1 MVFLGFV
8 LYGHNPTMMWE
19 EIKISHLFC
28 SKESIKEFIEKEKAE
43 CKDICENYTN
53 RIVPTLAIIQVGDN
67 PASNRY
73 IKGKIADC
81 DEVGIRT
88 IYSKYEESISEIDF
102 AVEVSKIS
110 SRDDVHGVII
120 QKPLPHHLENVW
132 GNIINIIPKEKDV
145 DGFRKDSRLTPCTA
159 QGIMNYLT
167 PDGENF
173 AGYHCVIVGRS
184 ELVGRP
190 LAKAM
195 LDNDATVTVCHSKTE
210 NLEQITSM
218 ADILV
223 VAVGKAK
230 FIDHSYVKPNATVI
244 DVGINFDENGKMC
257 GDVDYDDVKQVTGFC
272 TPVPGGVGLLTRLAL
287 LQNVLNAF
295 YIQKYKIYEQKEMR

>member
-28 SKESIKEFIEKEKAE
+28 SKESIKEFIEKEKSE
-43 CKDICENYTN
+43 CKDICKNYTN
-53 RIVPTLAIIQVGDN
+53 GIVPTLAIIQVGDD

-73 IKGKIADC
+73 IKGKVADC

-88 IYSKYEESISEIDF
+88 ICSKYEEGISESNF
-102 AVEVSKIS
+102 AAEVLKIS
-110 SRDDVHGVII
+110 KRDDVHGVII
-120 QKPLPHHLENVW
+120 QKPLPYHLEKIW
-132 GNIINIIPKEKDV
+132 DNIINLIPKEKDV
-145 DGFRKDSRLTPCTA
+145 DGFRKDSRFTPCTA
-159 QGIMNYLT
+159 QGIMSYLT
-167 PDGENF
+167 PEGENF
-173 AGYHCVIVGRS
+173 AGFHCVIVGRS
-184 ELVGRP
+184 DLVGRP

-195 LDNDATVTVCHSKTE
+195 LDNDATVTVCHSRTK
-210 NLEQITSM
+210 NLDQITSI

-230 FIDHSYVKPNATVI
+230 FIDHRYVKPNATVI

-295 YIQKYKIYEQKEMR
+295 VVQEHKIYG

>member
-1 MVFLGFV
+1 M
-8 LYGHNPTMMWE
+8 
-19 EIKISHLFC
+19 
-28 SKESIKEFIEKEKAE
+28 
-43 CKDICENYTN
+43 
-53 RIVPTLAIIQVGDN
+53 GDN

-88 IYSKYEESISEIDF
+88 IYSKYEENISEIDF
-102 AVEVSKIS
+102 VVEVSKIS
-110 SRDDVHGVII
+110 GRDDVHGVII
-120 QKPLPHHLENVW
+120 QKPLPHHLEKVW

-167 PDGENF
+167 PDGESF
-173 AGYHCVIVGRS
+173 TGYHCVIVGRS

-195 LDNDATVTVCHSKTE
+195 LDNDATVTVCHSKTK

-230 FIDHSYVKPNATVI
+230 FIDHRYVKPNATVI